1 MFLLLF
7 FFTKF
12 HRGEVQLCLY
22 HSNIFIPLAIKK
34 PRIIY
39 IAQVESN
46 ETCLVR
52 QKFKEIHGENTP
64 IPAFIEAQ
72 CKRSGSRRKRLVA
85 DGGKIFLKFT
95 FSAEI
100 PFDCDFDC
108 LDRISWTLRFQ
119 FLDVQYKI
127 ASGLSLTMTDLETSE
142 QLNVTLHEELQPET
156 DDPQVTCTS
165 GQILSQDQGFCSK
178 SF

>member
-1 MFLLLF
+1 MQ
-7 FFTKF
+7 
-12 HRGEVQLCLY
+12 VCLY
-22 HSNIFIPLAIKK
+22 HSNIFILLAIKI
-34 PRIIY
+34 RIMEY
-39 IAQVESN
+39 KGQVESN
-46 ETCLVR
+46 ETCLFR
-52 QKFKEIHGENTP
+52 QKFKEIYGQDTP
-64 IPAFIEAQ
+64 IPASIEAQ

-119 FLDVQYKI
+119 FLDVQWKI
-127 ASGLSLTMTDLETSE
+127 ASGLALTMTDLETSE

-156 DDPQVTCTS
+156 NDPQVTCTS

-178 SF
+178 SASF